1 MKLPQALYYA
11 EQTRQ
16 LDKIAI
22 TQEGIPGSMLMCRAG
37 QATFALLR
45 QRYPRAR
52 IIAVVCGV
60 GNNGGDGYVVA
71 RLAQQAGLMPVV
83 LELGD
88 PERRRGDA
96 RAAREKMEAAGVRCH
111 PFRASRLE
119 SAEVIVDALFGT
131 GLERE
136 VTDDWQ
142 VAIDAINAA
151 NVAVLA
157 VDIPSGLH
165 ADSGRVLGAA
175 VHADVTITFI
185 GLKTGL
191 FTGEGPGFR
200 GHLVF
205 DDLGVPTD
213 VYRNV
218 PPSALRI
225 TEQSLLSLAPRRRRT
240 LHKGD
245 VGHVVVIGGTEGMS
259 GAVRLAGEAACR
271 TGAGLVTVATH
282 PTHAAYIASHR
293 PELMSCGLREV
304 RQLRAAIERA
314 TVIAVGPGLG
324 REQWGRRM
332 LATALESSKPLVV
345 DADGLNLL
353 APDPMKRDDWV
364 LTPHPGEAARLL
376 KCTSAEVQAQR
387 FDAVRSLA
395 ERFGGVIVLKGAG
408 TLITESGDR
417 DVWLCDAGNPGMAS
431 GGMGDVLTGII
442 AALLAQ
448 GLSRLDAARLGVWL
462 HATAADDAARNNG
475 EIGLLASDLLP
486 LVRTRLN
493 RLSIHEA

>member
-1 MKLPQALYYA
+1 MNLPQALYYA

-16 LDKIAI
+16 LDEIAI
-22 TQEGIPGSMLMCRAG
+22 RQEGIPGSTLMCRAG

-52 IIAVVCGV
+52 AIAVVCGV

-71 RLAQQAGLMPVV
+71 RLAQEAGLMPVV

-88 PERRRGDA
+88 PGRRRGDA
-96 RAAREKMEAAGVRCH
+96 RAAREKMVTAGVRCC
-111 PFRASRLE
+111 PFQASQLD

-136 VTDDWQ
+136 VTDDWR
-142 VAIDAINAA
+142 VVINAINMA
-151 NVAVLA
+151 NAAVLA

-165 ADSGRVLGAA
+165 ADSGRVLGVA
-175 VHADVTITFI
+175 VNADVTITFI

-191 FTGEGPGFR
+191 FTGEGPSFR

-205 DDLGVPTD
+205 DGLGVPPD
-213 VYRNV
+213 IYRNV

-225 TEQSLLSLAPRRRRT
+225 MEQSLWSLAPHRRRT

-245 VGHVVVIGGTEGMS
+245 VGHVVVIGGTEGMG
-259 GAVRLAGEAACR
+259 GAVRLAGAAACR

-282 PTHAAYIASHR
+282 PVHAAYISWNR
-293 PELMSCGLREV
+293 PELMTYAASDV
-304 RQLRAAIERA
+304 KQLRAAIERA

-324 REQWGRRM
+324 RERWGRRM
-332 LATALESSKPLVV
+332 LATALESNKRLVV

-376 KCTSAEVQAQR
+376 KCTSAKVQSQR

-408 TLITESGDR
+408 TLIAKSGDR

-431 GGMGDVLTGII
+431 GGMGDVLTGVI

-448 GLSRLDAARLGVWL
+448 GLSQLDAARLGVWL
-462 HATAADDAARNNG
+462 HATAADDAAHENG

>member
-1 MKLPQALYYA
+1 
-11 EQTRQ
+11 
-16 LDKIAI
+16 
-22 TQEGIPGSMLMCRAG
+22 GSKR
-37 QATFALLR
+37 
-45 QRYPRAR
+45 
-52 IIAVVCGV
+52 
-60 GNNGGDGYVVA
+60 
-71 RLAQQAGLMPVV
+71 
-83 LELGD
+83 
-88 PERRRGDA
+88 PER
-96 RAAREKMEAAGVRCH
+96 MTYGV
-111 PFRASRLE
+111 S
-119 SAEVIVDALFGT
+119 EVK
-131 GLERE
+131 E
-136 VTDDWQ
+136 
-142 VAIDAINAA
+142 
-151 NVAVLA
+151 
-157 VDIPSGLH
+157 
-165 ADSGRVLGAA
+165 
-175 VHADVTITFI
+175 
-185 GLKTGL
+185 
-191 FTGEGPGFR
+191 
-200 GHLVF
+200 
-205 DDLGVPTD
+205 
-213 VYRNV
+213 
-218 PPSALRI
+218 
-225 TEQSLLSLAPRRRRT
+225 
-240 LHKGD
+240 
-245 VGHVVVIGGTEGMS
+245 
-259 GAVRLAGEAACR
+259 
-271 TGAGLVTVATH
+271 
-282 PTHAAYIASHR
+282 
-293 PELMSCGLREV
+293 
-304 RQLRAAIERA
+304 LRAAIERA

-376 KCTSAEVQAQR
+376 TCTSAEVQAQR

-408 TLITESGDR
+408 TLIAESGDR

>member
-16 LDKIAI
+16 LDEIAI
-22 TQEGIPGSMLMCRAG
+22 TQEGIPGSTLMCRAG
-37 QATFALLR
+37 QATFMLLR

-52 IIAVVCGV
+52 NIAVVCGV

-71 RLAQQAGLMPVV
+71 EFAQEAGLMPVV

-88 PERRRGDA
+88 PNRRRGDA
-96 RAAREKMEAAGVRCH
+96 RAAREKMEAAGVRCR
-111 PFRASRLE
+111 PFQASQLE
-119 SAEVIVDALFGT
+119 GAELIVDALFGT

-136 VTDDWQ
+136 VTDDWR
-142 VAIDAINAA
+142 VAINAI
-151 NVAVLA
+151 NVADAAVLA
-157 VDIPSGLH
+157 IDIPSGLH
-165 ADSGRVLGAA
+165 ADSGRVLGVA
-175 VHADVTITFI
+175 VHADVTVTFI

-191 FTGEGPGFR
+191 FTGEGPSFR

-205 DDLGVPTD
+205 DDLGVPAD
-213 VYRNV
+213 VYRSV
-218 PPSALRI
+218 TPSALRI
-225 TEQSLLSLAPRRRRT
+225 TEQSLLSLAPHRRRT
-240 LHKGD
+240 VHKGD
-245 VGHVVVIGGTEGMS
+245 VGHVVVIGGTEGMG
-259 GAVRLAGEAACR
+259 GAVRLAGAAAYR

-282 PTHAAYIASHR
+282 PAHAAYIGSNR
-293 PELMSCGLREV
+293 PELMTYAVSEV
-304 RQLRAAIERA
+304 KQLRAAIERA

-332 LATALESSKPLVV
+332 LATALESGKPLVV

-387 FDAVRSLA
+387 FDAVRSLT

-408 TLITESGDR
+408 TLIAKSGDR
-417 DVWLCDAGNPGMAS
+417 DVWLCGAGNPGMAS

-448 GLSRLDAARLGVWL
+448 GLSWLDAARLGVWL
-462 HATAADDAARNNG
+462 HATAADAAAHENG

-493 RLSIHEA
+493 RLSIREA

>member
-11 EQTRQ
+11 EQIRQ
-16 LDKIAI
+16 LDEIAI
-22 TQEGIPGSMLMCRAG
+22 TQAGIPGSTLMCRAG
-37 QATFALLR
+37 QATFTLLR
-45 QRYPRAR
+45 QRYPRTR
-52 IIAVVCGV
+52 VIAVVCGV

-71 RLAQQAGLMPVV
+71 RLAQEAGLMPVV
-83 LELGD
+83 LELGAPD
-88 PERRRGDA
+88 RRRGEA
-96 RAAREKMEAAGVRCH
+96 RAAREKMEAAGVRCR
-111 PFRASRLE
+111 PFQASQLE

-136 VTDDWQ
+136 VTDDWR
-142 VAIDAINAA
+142 VAINAINAA
-151 NVAVLA
+151 NAVVLA

-165 ADSGRVLGAA
+165 ADSGRALGVA
-175 VHADVTITFI
+175 VRADVTLTFI

-191 FTGEGPGFR
+191 FTGEGPSFR

-205 DDLGVPTD
+205 DDLGVPPD

-225 TEQSLLSLAPRRRRT
+225 TEQSLLSLAPHRRRT

-245 VGHVVVIGGTEGMS
+245 VGHVVVIGGAEGMG
-259 GAVRLAGEAACR
+259 GAVRLAGAAACR

-282 PTHAAYIASHR
+282 PAHAAHIGLNR
-293 PELMSCGLREV
+293 PELMTCAVSEAK
-304 RQLRAAIERA
+304 QLRAVIERA

-332 LATALESSKPLVV
+332 LATALESGKPLVV
-345 DADGLNLL
+345 DADALNLL
-353 APDPMKRDDWV
+353 AADPVKRDSWI

-376 KCTSAEVQAQR
+376 NCTSAEVQAQR

-395 ERFGGVIVLKGAG
+395 GRFGGVIVLKGAG
-408 TLITESGDR
+408 TLIAESGDG
-417 DVWLCDAGNPGMAS
+417 DVWLCAAGNPGMAS

-448 GLSRLDAARLGVWL
+448 GLARLEAARLGVWL
-462 HATAADDAARNNG
+462 HATAADDAARENG

-493 RLSIHEA
+493 RLSMHEA